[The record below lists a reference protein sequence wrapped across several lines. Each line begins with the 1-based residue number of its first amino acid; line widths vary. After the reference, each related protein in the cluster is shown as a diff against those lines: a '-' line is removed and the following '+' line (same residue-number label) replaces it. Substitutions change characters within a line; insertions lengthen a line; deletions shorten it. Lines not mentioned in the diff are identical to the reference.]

1 MRYFFFNCK
10 IMPIKEVRKLEN
22 ATIRLA
28 AKANRVPLWE
38 IAKAINVSEATITR
52 MFRNKISDDNTQI
65 IMSIIRN
72 LASTKKK

>member
-1 MRYFFFNCK
+1 
-10 IMPIKEVRKLEN
+10 MPIKEVRKLEN